1 MTEVNANE
9 QYQVQAV
16 LSDDGCGGRRSKM
29 FHEIVRRLRLA
40 RFNMNAGGKNRDLLH
55 IGRQGANESDARLG

>member
-1 MTEVNANE
+1 
-9 QYQVQAV
+9 
-16 LSDDGCGGRRSKM
+16 M